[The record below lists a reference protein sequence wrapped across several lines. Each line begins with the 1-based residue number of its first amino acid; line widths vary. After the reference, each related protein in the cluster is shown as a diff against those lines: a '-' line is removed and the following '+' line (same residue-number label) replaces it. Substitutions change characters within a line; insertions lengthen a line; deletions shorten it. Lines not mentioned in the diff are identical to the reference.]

1 MKRLVIPAGALA
13 LLILL
18 GIWWFSPTQVLKRR
32 TQSLL
37 STLTLDA
44 GTGRASR
51 TLATYSLNNLLAPQ
65 VELNTPTIPE
75 ANGTFERPEMES
87 AFTWLANQAKQT
99 RFELKKIH
107 SVTVDGDLGEVKL
120 TLFGLVEL
128 PHYRPA
134 DGNYEVIFDWKKG
147 EDGWRL
153 TRADWTQVP

>member
-1 MKRLVIPAGALA
+1 MKRLLIPGGGLA
-13 LLILL
+13 LLVILA
-18 GIWWFSPTQVLKRR
+18 IWWFSPTQVLKRR

-37 STLTLDA
+37 STLTLDS
-44 GTGRASR
+44 GSGRASR
-51 TLATYSLNNLLAPQ
+51 TLATYSLNGLLAPR
-65 VELNTPTIPE
+65 VELNTPTIRE
-75 ANGTFERPEMES
+75 ANGTFERQEMES

-107 SVTVDGDLGEVKL
+107 SVTVDADFAKVNL

-134 DGNYEVIFDWKKG
+134 DGTYEVIFDWKKG